1 MEVFRIEG
9 DLNTYTYHKT
19 NIFQHTNDLADYG
32 PKKQV
37 FFSAFVSGTAPPYV
51 VGSLYYEIQNF
62 SPDSGN
68 SIQDLGEIMQ
78 ELKGSR
84 KYRSMTMSQY
94 LALPSERA
102 NEARAAGL
110 PGFSLFFGI
119 LALFLIWRYTSS

>member
-1 MEVFRIEG
+1 M
-9 DLNTYTYHKT
+9 
-19 NIFQHTNDLADYG
+19 DYG

-37 FFSAFVSGTAPPYV
+37 FFSAFVSGTAPPSV

-62 SPDSGN
+62 SADSRN

-78 ELKGSR
+78 ALKESR

-102 NEARAAGL
+102 NEARAPGL
-110 PGFSLFFGI
+110 PGFSLLFGA
-119 LALFLIWRYTSS
+119 LALLVIWRYTSS